1 MDPNEQNPSNQAKPV
16 PLVRIR
22 GLKVRF
28 ALEDGVARAV
38 RGVDLDIPQGET
50 VGLVGESGC
59 GKSVTALSLLRL
71 IPDPPGRIVAG
82 QMFYENTDLLTLSD
96 SAMRAVRGNRISM
109 IFQEPMSSLNPVF
122 TIGNQIMEGIRLH
135 RTRRHGEAR
144 AIALDML
151 RAVGIPNPEQRLNE
165 YPHQLSGGMR
175 QRAMIAMALACRPG
189 LLIADEPTTAL
200 DVTIQAQILT
210 LLNQLQKDFG
220 MSVLLITHDLGVV
233 AQTTRQ
239 VAVMY
244 AGLIVE
250 HARTETLFK
259 EPLHPYTVGLFKSIP
274 KLGAH
279 ADRLDAIPGQVPN
292 PAAIPSGCAF
302 HPRCKH
308 AMDICRTTVPPLAE
322 HRPGHHAACHW
333 LAKSATRRA
342 TPAHVRESAG
352 LGVCESDTT
361 GKTGGL

>member
-1 MDPNEQNPSNQAKPV
+1 MKSSAQTAESLSIPRAEPRPAA

-22 GLKVRF
+22 NLRTTFYLDEGIS
-28 ALEDGVARAV
+28 RAV
-38 RGVDLDIPQGET
+38 RGVDLDIPAGET

-71 IPDPPGRIVAG
+71 IPNPPGRIEADSLRYQNV
-82 QMFYENTDLLTLSD
+82 ELTTLSD
-96 SAMRAVRGNRISM
+96 AGMRQVRGNKIAM

-135 RTRRHGEAR
+135 RTRDRTEAR
-144 AIALDML
+144 RIAVEMLD
-151 RAVGIPNPEQRLNE
+151 AVGIPNPEQRVDQ

-200 DVTIQAQILT
+200 DVTIQAQILA
-210 LLNQLQKDFG
+210 LLKRLQREFG

-233 AQTTRQ
+233 AQNAHR

-250 HARTETLFK
+250 QAETVELFRH
-259 EPLHPYTVGLFKSIP
+259 PLHPYTVGLFKSIP
-274 KLGAH
+274 RLGAR
-279 ADRLDAIPGQVPN
+279 AERLDPIPGNVPS
-292 PAAIPSGCAF
+292 PIAIPSGCAF
-302 HPRCKH
+302 HPRCPH
-308 AMDICRTTVPPLAE
+308 AMDICRARIPALRE
-322 HRPGHHAACHW
+322 YRPGHRAACHW
-333 LAKSATRRA
+333 LEQRGNPCAATEA
-342 TPAHVRESAG
+342 S
-352 LGVCESDTT
+352 
-361 GKTGGL
+361 